1 MDDISIHLIED
12 RTPLCEDIVR
22 YINSFA
28 VREELNDNNFKEARD
43 LWFND
48 KNLCIWRFGHISNWN
63 TSKITDMSYTFEN
76 RREFNED
83 ISKWDVS
90 NVKNMSGMFSNAFD
104 FNSDISGWN
113 VSNVKNMQYMFFY
126 ASSFNCDI
134 SRWDVSNVE
143 SMYLMFLQATSFNR
157 NYVKDWNYKY
167 DEVKTDMFG

>member
-28 VREELNDNNFKEARD
+28 VREELNDNNFKQAIK

-63 TSKITDMSYTFEN
+63 TSNVTNMRDLFYD

-90 NVKNMSGMFSNAFD
+90 NVTDMNCMFSQATQ
-104 FNSDISGWN
+104 FNSHLSD
-113 VSNVKNMQYMFFY
+113 
-126 ASSFNCDI
+126 
-134 SRWDVSNVE
+134 
-143 SMYLMFLQATSFNR
+143 
-157 NYVKDWNYKY
+157 
-167 DEVKTDMFG
+167 